1 MTAAAPR
8 PAPQPTAPYRRPGRS
23 VAGRWVPDVAVTVVV
38 ALLGLAEAMTTPVS
52 EPDARLPLMIV
63 AVVTAATVGLVRRQP
78 GVALALVWVTCSAQ
92 LLTDTGL
99 MLVQLSVA
107 LVAFGTARWGRA
119 ATVWL
124 SGLSIPAAALI
135 VIVIV
140 YASGLQGLAQLAG
153 NKVLVDALRELSTVW
168 QLTAA
173 GVGVL
178 TLGAPWLIGLVVRF
192 GARAEASRVSQAAA
206 EEDAARA
213 FRETEQAREIARLR
227 EEQARLARDV
237 HDVVGHSLAVIL
249 AQAESAQYL
258 DDADT
263 AAFKITMAKIAT
275 SARTS
280 LRDVRQVL
288 SETQQGGPQHGGLD
302 TLIGGARASGHQ
314 VTTSVIGT
322 ARPLPP
328 ELAEVAYRVLQEM
341 LTNAIKYG
349 DRDSPVV
356 VEREWGSS
364 LRIEVRNV
372 ISDHG
377 SAGRSAGGGQGL
389 AGMRRRLES
398 VGGQLDLRRGDGSA
412 GPMFIAT
419 AWLPIRA
426 GAL

>member
-1 MTAAAPR
+1 MTAAQRDQWEQPVRRHR
-8 PAPQPTAPYRRPGRS
+8 P
-23 VAGRWVPDVAVTVVV
+23 GRWVPDVAVTLVV
-38 ALLGLAEAMTTPVS
+38 AVLGLAEALTTPVPGP
-52 EPDARLPLMIV
+52 EDRPALMAV
-63 AVVTAATVGLVRRQP
+63 AVVTAATIGLVRRQP
-78 GVALALVWVTCSAQ
+78 GIALALVWLTCAAQ
-92 LLTDTGL
+92 LMTETGL
-99 MLVQLSVA
+99 LMVQLSVA
-107 LVAFGTARWGRA
+107 LVAFGTARWGHA
-119 ATVWL
+119 VTVWL

-135 VIVIV
+135 VIAIV
-140 YASGLQGLAQLAG
+140 YFSGLTGLAQLAG
-153 NKVLVDALRELSTVW
+153 NKAMVDALRQLSQGW

-178 TLGAPWLIGLVVRF
+178 TLGAPWLIGLVLRF
-192 GARAEASRVSQAAA
+192 GARAEESRVSQAAA

-213 FRETEQAREIARLR
+213 FRETDQVREIARLR

-263 AAFKITMAKIAT
+263 TAFKKTMANIAH

-288 SETQQGGPQHGGLD
+288 SVTQQAPAQHGGFD
-302 TLIGGARASGHQ
+302 TLIDGARSSGHP
-314 VTTSVIGT
+314 VITTVIGEP
-322 ARPLPP
+322 RPLPP

-349 DRDSPVV
+349 DRNSPVT
-356 VEREWGSS
+356 VEREWGSA

-372 ISDHG
+372 IGDHESTG
-377 SAGRSAGGGQGL
+377 AGAGAGAGVGGGQGL
-389 AGMRRRLES
+389 AGMGRRLES
-398 VGGQLDLRRGDGSA
+398 VGGRLDLRRGIGSA
-412 GPMFIAT
+412 GPTFIVT

-426 GAL
+426 GV

>member
-1 MTAAAPR
+1 
-8 PAPQPTAPYRRPGRS
+8 
-23 VAGRWVPDVAVTVVV
+23 VPEVAVTFVVI
-38 ALLGLAEAMTTPVS
+38 LLGLAEAATAPAS
-52 EPDARLPLMIV
+52 EPGGRLAMVAV

-78 GVALALVWVTCSAQ
+78 GAALALVWATCAVQ
-92 LLTDTGL
+92 LMTDTGL
-99 MLVQLSVA
+99 MLVQLTVA
-107 LVAFGTARWGRA
+107 LVAFGTARWGGV

-135 VIVIV
+135 VIAIV
-140 YASGLQGLAQLAG
+140 YFIGLNGLAQLAG
-153 NKVLVDALRELSTVW
+153 NDILVDALRELGTVW

-192 GARAEASRVSQAAA
+192 GARVEESRVSQAAA
-206 EEDAARA
+206 EEDAERA

-258 DDADT
+258 DEADT
-263 AAFKITMAKIAT
+263 TGFKATMANIAN
-275 SARTS
+275 SARSS

-288 SETQQGGPQHGGLD
+288 SETQQAPAQHGGFD
-302 TLIGGARASGHQ
+302 TLIDGARSSGHE
-314 VTTSVIGT
+314 VITTVIG
-322 ARPLPP
+322 APRPLPP

-349 DRDSPVV
+349 DRSSPVA
-356 VEREWGSS
+356 VEREWGSA

-372 ISDHG
+372 IGDHD
-377 SAGRSAGGGQGL
+377 SAEVEAGTGGGQGL
-389 AGMRRRLES
+389 AGMSRRLES
-398 VGGQLDLRRGDGSA
+398 VGGRLDLRRGVGSA
-412 GPMFIAT
+412 GPTFIVT

-426 GAL
+426 GAR

>member
-1 MTAAAPR
+1 MTAVARR
-8 PAPQPTAPYRRPGRS
+8 PARHGA
-23 VAGRWVPDVAVTVVV
+23 AHWVPDVLVGVVV
-38 ALLGLAEAMTTPVS
+38 ALLGLAEIATTPVTV
-52 EPDARLPLMIV
+52 PDERASMLAV
-63 AVVTAATVGLVRRQP
+63 AVVTGLTVGLIRRLP
-78 GVALALVWVTCSAQ
+78 GLALALVWLTCSVQ

-124 SGLSIPAAALI
+124 SGLSIPAAAVI
-135 VIVIV
+135 VLVIV
-140 YASGLQGLAQLAG
+140 YVGGLRGLAQLAG
-153 NKVLVDALRELSTVW
+153 NKLLVDALRELGTVW

-178 TLGAPWLIGLVVRF
+178 TLGAPWLIGLVLRF
-192 GARAEASRVSQAAA
+192 GARAEESRVSQAVA

-249 AQAESAQYL
+249 AQAESAQYR

-263 AAFKITMAKIAT
+263 AQFKITMANIAT

-288 SETQQGGPQHGGLD
+288 SETQQGSSQHGGLD
-302 TLIGGARASGHQ
+302 TLIGGARSSGHE
-314 VTTSVIGT
+314 VVTSVIGT

-349 DRDSPVV
+349 DRDSPVA
-356 VEREWGSS
+356 VEREWGNA

-372 ISDHG
+372 IGDHG
-377 SAGRSAGGGQGL
+377 STGTSAGGGQGL
-389 AGMRRRLES
+389 DGMRRRLES
-398 VGGQLDLRRGDGSA
+398 IGGQLELRRADGSA
-412 GPMFIAT
+412 GTTFIAT

-426 GAL
+426 GTR

>member
-1 MTAAAPR
+1 M
-8 PAPQPTAPYRRPGRS
+8 S
-23 VAGRWVPDVAVTVVV
+23 VAVVV
-38 ALLGLAEAMTTPVS
+38 ALLGLAEAATAVVGPGDR
-52 EPDARLPLMIV
+52 PALAIV
-63 AVVTAATVGLVRRQP
+63 AAVTAVTVGLVRRQP
-78 GVALALVWVTCSAQ
+78 GVALLLVWATCTVQ

-99 MLVQLSVA
+99 MLAQLSVA

-135 VIVIV
+135 VIIIV
-140 YASGLQGLAQLAG
+140 YERGLWGLAQLAG
-153 NKVLVDALRELSTVW
+153 NQLLIDAIRELSTVW

-173 GVGVL
+173 GIGVL
-178 TLGAPWLIGLVVRF
+178 TLGAPWLTGLVLRF
-192 GARAEASRVSQAAA
+192 GARAEASRASQAAA
-206 EEDAARA
+206 EEDAERA

-258 DDADT
+258 DDSDT
-263 AAFKITMAKIAT
+263 AGFKTTMANIAT
-275 SARTS
+275 SARSS

-288 SETQQGGPQHGGLD
+288 SETQQATPQHGGVD
-302 TLIGGARASGHQ
+302 TLIDGARSSGHE
-314 VTTSVIGT
+314 VITTVIGP

-349 DRDSPVV
+349 DRGSPVT
-356 VEREWGSS
+356 VEQEWGSG

-372 ISDHG
+372 IDDHG
-377 SAGRSAGGGQGL
+377 STGAGVGGGQGVE
-389 AGMRRRLES
+389 GMRRRLES
-398 VGGQLDLRRGDGSA
+398 VGGRLELRRAA
-412 GPMFIAT
+412 GPGGPTFVAT
-419 AWLPIRA
+419 AWLPIRS
-426 GAL
+426 GAR